1 MKTDPSVIYKI
12 HQVFYLPKELTSK
25 LSFTISQSGIENSEN
40 LLFLD
45 LVSEPKY
52 DLFCECIK
60 YQEKL
65 ICMHISE
72 LNCESGY
79 EP

>member
-1 MKTDPSVIYKI
+1 M
-12 HQVFYLPKELTSK
+12 
-25 LSFTISQSGIENSEN
+25 ENSEN
-40 LLFLD
+40 LDIINELFID

-72 LNCESGY
+72 LNCKSGY